1 MQILAEWQKI
11 LKTFQAQ
18 SSDVEGLSKLSMKMK
33 MALELHICYVWM
45 KQKSLFYFMHLQWIF
60 KWTFQLSFI
69 SSETNFP
76 TPFYGPLVEPQEH
89 SKGANFQSEGSRK
102 LASKNFPNRSLYDKT
117 NILTLPTLENFCQRS
132 GGERSKSL
140 SPYCFKSVE
149 DSILLWLLSTLMFLL
164 KFLKSGH
171 SNLQCF
177 EI

>member
-117 NILTLPTLENFCQRS
+117 NILTHSLPWKTFAKE

-140 SPYCFKSVE
+140 T
-149 DSILLWLLSTLMFLL
+149 LLF
-164 KFLKSGH
+164 
-171 SNLQCF
+171 QIC
-177 EI
+177 